1 LIREEKYKEEIK
13 KILQEFRDSKTMTVE
28 GVVNKIITAN
38 KEEEQWDKNWDAE
51 VERSKQEDREEAE
64 RYRE

>member
-1 LIREEKYKEEIK
+1 MIREEKYKEEIK